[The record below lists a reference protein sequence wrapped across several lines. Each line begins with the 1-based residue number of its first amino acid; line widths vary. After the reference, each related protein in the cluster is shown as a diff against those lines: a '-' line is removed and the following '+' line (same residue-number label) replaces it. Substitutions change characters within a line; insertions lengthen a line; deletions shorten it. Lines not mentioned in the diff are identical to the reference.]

1 MPVIPIYEGNEQLFR
16 RQLSAYLESAGMGTG
31 GVFSAVQLSPITTA
45 QKNALANSAGLLVY
59 DTTLGKLC
67 INNGAGWQTV
77 TST

>member
-16 RQLSAYLESAGMGTG
+16 RQLSALLEAAGIGTG
-31 GVFSAVQLSPITTA
+31 GVFAAVQLSPITTT

-59 DTTLGKLC
+59 DTTLDKLC
-67 INNGAGWQTV
+67 INTGAGWQTV